1 MPMMSK
7 SSITTEHRSRAML
20 MTAKLL
26 PPVHPGEVLREEF
39 MIPMDLSSNA
49 IARAIGVT
57 PARVNDIVN
66 ERRGISADTA
76 LRLGRYFGTT
86 ADVWINL
93 QKRFELETARR
104 QLGDKLA
111 HIHPRAA

>member
-1 MPMMSK
+1 MAS
-7 SSITTEHRSRAML
+7 T
-20 MTAKLL
+20 LL
-26 PPVHPGEVLREEF
+26 PPVHPGEILREEF
-39 MIPMDLSSNA
+39 MVPLELSSNA
-49 IARAIGVT
+49 LARAIGVT
-57 PARVNDIVN
+57 PARVNDIAN
-66 ERRGISADTA
+66 EKRGITANTA

-104 QLGDKLA
+104 ELGDALT